1 MYGHEMVWDATQ
13 ILIFVKLDLRPN
25 TNNAHHDYKR
35 TMQFESLRDIHAMI
49 KVIHPVIKDAMYKQ
63 TQSEIRRLIRPI
75 DIVDSNELSI
85 TNAICQGPE

>member
-1 MYGHEMVWDATQ
+1 MYGHGMVNIRPQ
-13 ILIFVKLDLRPN
+13 ILIFVKPNLRPN
-25 TNNAHHDYKR
+25 ANNAHHDYKR

-75 DIVDSNELSI
+75 DIVDSNELGT